1 MTRPLQVLVIDD
13 DPIFGDGLEEMLA
26 AIGLTVKVERHTKDA
41 VMKLVAG
48 EIPDL
53 VLIKLEQKD
62 MPTRAAC
69 LGMRGTP
76 GMKQTPLLIYS
87 AGPPEIVGPLAKEC
101 GAHGLLS
108 VPFTSERLVG
118 WLQANRDYFRPEV
131 DLPDVDPG
139 IAFSPREMVS
149 ALAPDHG
156 ADDWVG
162 EDLTPA
168 PPSAIGSAGPG
179 ARSADFDTAPQ
190 GVPMAPRKEDE
201 VAALEEAI
209 RAASAEELSEISGVT
224 SDIHSGVPSG
234 VSSDVDSDTVSWTI
248 SGVISGVSSGG
259 GNSDV
264 SSAAT
269 SSVVSGG
276 PSGVSSEVSG
286 ASGAPDSEVVSGV
299 VSEGAEPLLAPPEP
313 EPEAQAGP
321 ESELDLE
328 REPEPEP
335 EAQAG
340 PEPELDLERE
350 PEPEPEAQADP
361 EPVPEPGDAPASPMK
376 GGLAPPPPP
385 PALRAHV
392 RPPAGLVAPV
402 MPASPRQTLSVTD
415 PVPVLLVD
423 DEELV
428 LEMLS
433 DMLAD
438 EGYDLHRVQD
448 VPSFRQAITTTCYGV
463 ILLDVRLTGA
473 GGGDRIAD
481 YVTQFIEDPRPR
493 IYLHSALPED
503 ELKLLALQLGVEG
516 YLTKGCGEDAVR
528 SAVAQGVTS
537 FLEEWLALEEAG
549 WQ

>member
-26 AIGLTVKVERHTKDA
+26 AIGLTVRLEQRTQDA

-53 VLIKLEQKD
+53 ILIKLEQKD

-76 GMKQTPLLIYS
+76 GMKRTPLLIYS

-108 VPFTSERLVG
+108 VPFTSERLVE
-118 WLQANRDYFRPEV
+118 WLQANRDYFGPEV
-131 DLPDVDPG
+131 DLPGVDPG
-139 IAFSPREMVS
+139 IAFSPRDMVS

-156 ADDWVG
+156 AEDWVG

-179 ARSADFDTAPQ
+179 ARTADFDTAPA

-209 RAASAEELSEISGVT
+209 RAASEAELSEISGVT
-224 SDIHSGVPSG
+224 SEIHSGVPSG

-259 GNSDV
+259 GGGSDV
-264 SSAAT
+264 SSSAT
-269 SSVVSGG
+269 SSVVSGA
-276 PSGVSSEVSG
+276 PSGVPSEVSG
-286 ASGAPDSEVVSGV
+286 ASDSEVVSGV
-299 VSEGAEPLLAPPEP
+299 VAEGAEPLLAPPEP
-313 EPEAQAGP
+313 EPE
-321 ESELDLE
+321 S
-328 REPEPEP
+328 EP

-340 PEPELDLERE
+340 PEPEA
-350 PEPEPEAQADP
+350 EPEAQAEPEPELEAQAEP
-361 EPVPEPGDAPASPMK
+361 EPVPEDAPAPQENAGLAPPLPPPAK

-392 RPPAGLVAPV
+392 RPPPGLVAPV

-433 DMLAD
+433 DMLSE
-438 EGYDLHRVQD
+438 EGYDLHQVQD

-481 YVTQFIEDPRPR
+481 YVSQFIENPRPR
-493 IYLHSALPED
+493 IFLHSALPED
-503 ELKLLALQLGVEG
+503 ELKLLALQLRVEG
-516 YLTKGCGEDAVR
+516 YLCKGCGEDAVR

-537 FLEEWLALEEAG
+537 FLEEWLKLEEAG